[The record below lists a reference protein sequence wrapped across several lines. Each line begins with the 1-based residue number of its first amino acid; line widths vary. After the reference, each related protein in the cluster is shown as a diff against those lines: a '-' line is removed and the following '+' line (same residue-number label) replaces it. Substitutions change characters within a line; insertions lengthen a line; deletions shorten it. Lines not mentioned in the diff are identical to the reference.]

1 MSDFISS
8 SSDSHVPMVL
18 APDAQADAAVM
29 VADAVEFAR
38 GAEGDAEGDVG
49 GSSGGDELRM
59 LLEMEGGLSPENG
72 LEARDTYP
80 PEGRLEARDTYPPE
94 GRLEARDTYPPEGR
108 LEARTTS
115 TLEQA
120 LDAVALEGMTAQEV
134 TELESGDAGR
144 MAAVLKVKDATE
156 GPPATATAG
165 RSGEEDGSGLN
176 RVSIKA
182 LPPALRLKLV
192 TAISRA
198 RDGGDFEQA
207 LREIFPVAGTG
218 MGGRQTDG
226 GTPDGFGGVEGYSPD
241 AGGPEAYPP
250 DAGGPEAYPPDAGGP
265 EARPTAAG
273 KPEACATGAG
283 GAEACATVVELEA
296 RLAGMK
302 GEYDR
307 AKAEY
312 DPRAQ
317 DLLEEMMDVKL
328 DLREAQR
335 ARAGLLQEQRASH
348 VRAMEAHADLMAD
361 AESPFLDLCEM
372 TISLAQRNNDPILT
386 EPDWPERIAKQVRG
400 KFFKGAAARS
410 AALVGSRPQIPV
422 PPAPQ
427 ARVRLPGSPVG
438 GGFAPGSITPE
449 TALAEFDQLTPEE
462 QETALAQIA
471 RAADGR
477 RR

>member
-18 APDAQADAAVM
+18 APDPQADAAVM

-80 PEGRLEARDTYPPE
+80 PEGRLEARDTYS
-94 GRLEARDTYPPEGR
+94 PEGR

-156 GPPATATAG
+156 GPPATATSG

-250 DAGGPEAYPPDAGGP
+250 DAGGPEA
-265 EARPTAAG
+265 RPTAAG
-273 KPEACATGAG
+273 KPEACATGAGGAEACATGAGGAEACATGAG